1 MIPRKI
7 PAVPNVA
14 IRVGIPKLAMAIEF
28 RPPKTT
34 PIRIASTI
42 GIIKLF

>member
-14 IRVGIPKLAMAIEF
+14 IRVGIPKLAMAI
-28 RPPKTT
+28 
-34 PIRIASTI
+34 
-42 GIIKLF
+42 